1 MNNELLIA
9 KGKLADLERQYKTCE
24 MKAESMLIQLR
35 ELLNPYSEFL
45 ELELEKALLMVKEF
59 RDLQLK
65 GREISNQIHR
75 IKETYN
81 L

>member
-9 KGKLADLERQYKTCE
+9 KGKLSDLQQQYEQME

-35 ELLNPYSEFL
+35 ELLNPFSEFL
-45 ELELEKALLMVKEF
+45 DLELDKILLMVKEF

-65 GREISNQIHR
+65 AREISNQIIK